1 MKDALKTVQGLA
13 IVAGVVVLCVLVNN
27 LGAMICVT
35 VAGCTFMIC
44 DAFRK

>member
-1 MKDALKTVQGLA
+1 MKSTLKTVQGLA

-35 VAGCTFMIC
+35 VAACTHMVT
-44 DAFRK
+44 DTLRK